1 VVRSSWLALIALF
14 VVAIVEPSTASAS
27 PTQTA
32 SGGMAWEQF
41 LHVPAVVD
49 VTGPRSDGR
58 LVVAAHGRLLLMDPS
73 GQTTGFAP
81 AYSVPDGPEPY
92 IALSPGLSVE
102 DAGCAFAPDD
112 VYALDLHD
120 PSPGITKISVDG
132 TVSHLAD
139 VAGVT
144 TLSGIALDTIGRFGH
159 RLLVIGPTPRGQ
171 TALMAVDCRGAV
183 TTIGAVNMPL
193 EGGLAVAPAD
203 FGAFGGQL
211 IAPDEK
217 NGTIYAL
224 SPSGELRTVVASG
237 LPAGPDIGVESA
249 GFIPVE
255 GADAAFVADRGG
267 QADPHSGTD
276 SLLRLTHDVLSTV
289 GDRPGDL
296 LVATE
301 GGGSVVRVRCASEC
315 VADLV
320 ATGPP
325 TAHVE
330 GRLLVVSGA
339 QFQHAIRAAPSA
351 PSRDSQGRTALT
363 VTTLATVALVGAG
376 IFLFRRTRPRE

>member
-1 VVRSSWLALIALF
+1 
-14 VVAIVEPSTASAS
+14 
-27 PTQTA
+27 
-32 SGGMAWEQF
+32 M
-41 LHVPAVVD
+41 
-49 VTGPRSDGR
+49 
-58 LVVAAHGRLLLMDPS
+58 
-73 GQTTGFAP
+73 
-81 AYSVPDGPEPY
+81 
-92 IALSPGLSVE
+92 
-102 DAGCAFAPDD
+102 
-112 VYALDLHD
+112 
-120 PSPGITKISVDG
+120 
-132 TVSHLAD
+132 
-139 VAGVT
+139 
-144 TLSGIALDTIGRFGH
+144 
-159 RLLVIGPTPRGQ
+159 
-171 TALMAVDCRGAV
+171 
-183 TTIGAVNMPL
+183 
-193 EGGLAVAPAD
+193 
-203 FGAFGGQL
+203 
-211 IAPDEK
+211 
-217 NGTIYAL
+217 
-224 SPSGELRTVVASG
+224 ASG

-330 GRLLVVSGA
+330 GRVLVVSGA
-339 QFQHAIRAAPSA
+339 QFRQAIRAAPSA

-376 IFLFRRTRPRE
+376 VFPVPPYSLTRVTIRGSNRAADQPRGRSFPTSPTARLAHSGPPDADSFPAA